1 MAHVIDHGVGPRAN
15 GEGLR
20 GVVDGDEHWDA
31 SKELGLMEGKVRAL
45 SFIFMLKV
53 NPGIVSTCAG

>member
-1 MAHVIDHGVGPRAN
+1 
-15 GEGLR
+15 LR